1 MKINKEKLEA
11 LCALDDASLW
21 REIRRIAASHGL
33 TLPENTPPA
42 SDMQRLRAT
51 VSGGVKMNLS
61 EAMKIINN
69 QRRGNH

>member
-1 MKINKEKLEA
+1 MKLNKEKLDA

-21 REIRRIAASHGL
+21 REIRRIASSHGL

-42 SDMQRLRAT
+42 SEMKRLREA
-51 VSGGVKMNLS
+51 VNGGARMNLS